1 MTRHILTLAFTFFA
15 AALSTGAA
23 RADPP
28 ALNPALD
35 VYLTP
40 QTLVTLPDGR
50 HAHLF
55 CLGHSAPTAILESG
69 WRTPS
74 LSWWRLEPQ
83 MAEITRVCA
92 FDRAG
97 YGFSDAGPLPRDSA
111 SGVADLHAAL
121 KAAKIDGPYILVGH
135 SLGGFDARLFA
146 YTYPNETA
154 GLLLLDPPTENI
166 YRRDRAPDEDLDEI
180 RRCISIS
187 RAAPPI
193 PDAKDGC
200 VSRDLGSRWSKAM
213 RARQIALDSR
223 SAWFETLLSEDLSM
237 VGRSA
242 DEIAAARRSLDE
254 RPVIVLQADADP
266 KDERSVELESQARD
280 SRCGRH
286 QIVEGSKHYIYLDK
300 PEVVLSAF
308 REIVE
313 AARKAKVAPTP

>member
-1 MTRHILTLAFTFFA
+1 
-15 AALSTGAA
+15 
-23 RADPP
+23 
-28 ALNPALD
+28 
-35 VYLTP
+35 
-40 QTLVTLPDGR
+40 
-50 HAHLF
+50 
-55 CLGHSAPTAILESG
+55 
-69 WRTPS
+69 
-74 LSWWRLEPQ
+74 

-121 KAAKIDGPYILVGH
+121 KAAKIDGPYVLVGH

-166 YRRDRAPDEDLDEI
+166 YRRDPAPDEDLDEI

-187 RAAPPI
+187 RVAPPI

-213 RARQIALDSR
+213 QARQIALDSR
-223 SAWFETLLSEDLSM
+223 STWFETLLSEDLSM

-242 DEIAAARRSLDE
+242 DELAAARRSLDE
-254 RPVIVLQADADP
+254 RPLVVLQADADP
-266 KDERSVELESQARD
+266 EDERSLELDSQARD
-280 SRCGRH
+280 SRLGRH
-286 QIVEGSKHYIYLDK
+286 QIVEGSKHYIYLDN

-308 REIVE
+308 REIVD
-313 AARKAKVAPTP
+313 AARRANVAPKP

>member
-1 MTRHILTLAFTFFA
+1 LTAFA
-15 AALSTGAA
+15 AALFVAAA
-23 RADPP
+23 RAADPSAP
-28 ALNPALD
+28 NPALD

-40 QTLVTLPDGR
+40 QTLVSLPDGR
-50 HAHLF
+50 HAHLY
-55 CLGHSAPTAILESG
+55 CLGHGAPTAILESG

-74 LSWWRLEPQ
+74 LSWWRLQPR

-111 SGVADLHAAL
+111 AGVADLHAAL
-121 KAAKIDGPYILVGH
+121 KGAKIDGPYVLVGH

-154 GLLLLDPPTENI
+154 GLLLLDPPTEDI
-166 YRRDRAPDEDLDEI
+166 YRRDRTPDEDIDEI

-187 RAAPPI
+187 RVAPPI

-213 RARQIALDSR
+213 QARQIALDSR

-242 DEIAAARRSLDE
+242 DELAAARRSLGD
-254 RPVIVLQADADP
+254 RPVVVLQADADP
-266 KDERSVELESQARD
+266 KDERSLELESQARD
-280 SRCGRH
+280 SRLGRH

-300 PEVVLSAF
+300 PEVVLGAF
-308 REIVE
+308 REIVGE
-313 AARKAKVAPTP
+313 VRRGAVAPDP